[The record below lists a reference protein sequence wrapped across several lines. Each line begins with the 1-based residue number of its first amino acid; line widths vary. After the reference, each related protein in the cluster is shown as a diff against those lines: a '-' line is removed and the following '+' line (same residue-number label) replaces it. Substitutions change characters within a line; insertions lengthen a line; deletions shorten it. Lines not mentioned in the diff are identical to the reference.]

1 MMNPYDVLGVST
13 NSTQDEIKK
22 AYRKLAKKYHPDVN
36 QGNKEAEK
44 KFKEISHSF
53 DLIGTPENRAKFDR
67 GETTEQQ
74 QAQYEEFK
82 RSGRQRKQSQDS
94 GFHFSFD
101 DMEMDE
107 DIFQQFFGSRSS
119 KRGMNFKG
127 QDTLYSM
134 AINFKEAVLGAEKDL
149 TLPNGKN
156 IKVKIPAGI
165 ESHKKLRFKG
175 MGEPG
180 IGKGAPGDAFIEV
193 LVEPHSKFE
202 RYGMDLSFELPIT
215 FYEAL
220 LGAEIPV
227 ETLDGTVLL
236 KIPAGVSSGSKLK
249 LKGKGVGSGHER
261 GNMFVK
267 LKVVMPKHPSE
278 GVIDLA
284 RKASLN
290 FSYNPRAD

>member
-1 MMNPYDVLGVST
+1 MINPYEVLGVS
-13 NSTQDEIKK
+13 NNATQDEIKK
-22 AYRKLAKKYHPDVN
+22 AYRKLAKKFHPDVN

-53 DLIGTPENRAKFDR
+53 DLIGTPENRYKYDR
-67 GETTEQQ
+67 GETVEQQ
-74 QAQYEEFK
+74 QEQYEQFK
-82 RSGRQRKQSQDS
+82 SSGRNKNQTSDS

-107 DIFQQFFGSRSS
+107 DIFQQFFGLRS
-119 KRGMNFKG
+119 KRKGMNFKG
-127 QDTLYSM
+127 QDVVYSM
-134 AINFKEAVLGAEKDL
+134 TINFKEAVLGTEKIL

-165 ESHKKLRFKG
+165 ESNKRLRFSG

-180 IGKGAPGDAFIEV
+180 MGKGSPGDAYIEIQ
-193 LVEPHSKFE
+193 VEPDSKFSRE
-202 RYGMDLSFELPIT
+202 GANILFELPIT

-227 ETLDGTVLL
+227 ETLEGTVLL

-249 LKGKGVGSGHER
+249 LKGKGGGGGSKKGD
-261 GNMFVK
+261 MIVT
-267 LKVVMPKHPSE
+267 LKVVMPKHPSSE
-278 GVIDLA
+278 VLDLA
-284 RKASLN
+284 KKASQN
-290 FSYNPRAD
+290 FAYNPRVD